1 MQQVDLEQ
9 RLKKLLMD
17 RVGVPEKKIKPEA
30 SLADDL
36 SLDSLDG
43 VELAMAIE
51 EEFNLQLDDGQ
62 MKQLVKPGG
71 FRARTGAR
79 GHGNLNRM
87 PTIASGISSCLRAGY
102 PEGRDA

>member
-62 MKQLVKPGG
+62 MKQLVTVADALALIQ
-71 FRARTGAR
+71 RVLLESQA
-79 GHGNLNRM
+79 
-87 PTIASGISSCLRAGY
+87 ASGPERA
-102 PEGRDA
+102 PEATGT